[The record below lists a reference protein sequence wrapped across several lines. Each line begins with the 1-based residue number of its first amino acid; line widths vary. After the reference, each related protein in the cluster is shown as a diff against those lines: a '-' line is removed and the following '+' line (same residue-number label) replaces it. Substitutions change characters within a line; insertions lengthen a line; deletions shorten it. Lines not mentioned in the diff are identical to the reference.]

1 MIIFAI
7 NLYFFIIQTKVYA
20 FLASEFERNEPYF
33 KGKSI
38 LFRKKFFLKVYLRE
52 SCTYKHAFSLFWT
65 LPFIYSLPSVNM
77 FVVFSVL
84 SVGFGYC

>member
-20 FLASEFERNEPYF
+20 FLASEFEGNEPYF

-38 LFRKKFFLKVYLRE
+38 LFRKKFFFE
-52 SCTYKHAFSLFWT
+52 
-65 LPFIYSLPSVNM
+65 
-77 FVVFSVL
+77 
-84 SVGFGYC
+84 G